1 MRRMARQ
8 RGFTLVE
15 MLLAVMV
22 TTVIAVS
29 TVVILRSSAGMRLR
43 VNRQMAMQQD
53 ARTAIQTISTALR
66 NAYRP
71 LGETP
76 LLEGTDAQMGS
87 IPADRVRFFVVSPA
101 PIRPGE
107 PESDVRECE
116 FFLNQPAPDRPPV
129 LMQRLDPTRNEQP
142 DGGGIVQCVAENII
156 GLDLAYFDGR
166 EWKSEWPEKSN
177 RWPVAVRID
186 LVAADPEG
194 GRMVWPVS
202 RIVNFPRI
210 PSFTPS
216 QREEHEQ

>member
-216 QREEHEQ
+216 QREEPEQ